1 MGEVVKSIAREW
13 LEADLEIWVLNGI
26 GSLTRENKGCLGN
39 GKPLRPGGEK
49 SLEDGGHY
57 GIYSRN
63 NRS

>member
-1 MGEVVKSIAREW
+1 MGEVVKSIAGNGLRRI
-13 LEADLEIWVLNGI
+13 EIWVLNGI
-26 GSLTRENKGCLGN
+26 GSLARENKGCLGN
-39 GKPLRPGGEK
+39 GKPLRPGNKK